1 MIQNVIPII
10 GSQLNEYLKNSF
22 GEIEDRVV
30 VTSVANSSG
39 ASSIEIDNKIMIT
52 LINVEEE
59 KLIRNTGYNQFGGT
73 NPSIYINLY
82 VLFAANFPE
91 NNYREGL
98 RFLSAVIYFFQGQH
112 TFNPQNTPSLPS
124 EVEKITV
131 EIINLEFAVLSNIW
145 SMLGGKYLPSIVY
158 KFRMLNFNQYAMNEE
173 IIPILFSPKR
183 KRKPRTHRRK

>member
-1 MIQNVIPII
+1 
-10 GSQLNEYLKNSF
+10 
-22 GEIEDRVV
+22 
-30 VTSVANSSG
+30 
-39 ASSIEIDNKIMIT
+39 
-52 LINVEEE
+52 
-59 KLIRNTGYNQFGGT
+59 
-73 NPSIYINLY
+73 

-112 TFNPQNTPSLPS
+112 TFNPQNTPSLPP

-173 IIPILFSPKR
+173 IIPLLFSPE
-183 KRKPRTHRRK
+183 

>member
-1 MIQNVIPII
+1 MIQNVLPII
-10 GSQLNEYLKNSF
+10 GSQLNEYLKTSF
-22 GEIEDRVV
+22 GEMDDRVI
-30 VTSVANSSG
+30 VTSIGNSSG
-39 ASSIEIDNKIMIT
+39 ASTIDSENKITIT

-59 KLIRNTGYNQFGGT
+59 KLIRNTGYNQFSGS

-82 VLFAANFPE
+82 VIFAANFPE

-112 TFNPQNTPSLPS
+112 TFNPQNTPSLPA
-124 EVEKITV
+124 EVDKITV
-131 EIINLEFAVLSNIW
+131 EIINLEFPVLSNIW

-173 IIPILFSPKR
+173 IIPLLFTPK
-183 KRKPRTHRRK
+183 

>member
-1 MIQNVIPII
+1 MIHNVIPII
-10 GSQLNEYLKNSF
+10 GNLLNEYLKNSF
-22 GEIEDRVV
+22 GETEDRVV
-30 VTSVANSSG
+30 VTSVGSTTGTSTL
-39 ASSIEIDNKIMIT
+39 EIDNKIMIT

-82 VLFAANFPE
+82 VLFAANFPD

-112 TFNPQNTPSLPS
+112 TFNAQNTPSLPA

-131 EIINLEFAVLSNIW
+131 EIINLEFPVLSNIW
-145 SMLGGKYLPSIVY
+145 SMLGGKYLPSMVY
-158 KFRMLNFNQYAMNEE
+158 KLKMLNFNQYAMNEE
-173 IIPILFSPKR
+173 IIPLLFTPK
-183 KRKPRTHRRK
+183 

>member
-98 RFLSAVIYFFQGQH
+98 RFLSAVIYFFQEQH

-173 IIPILFSPKR
+173 IIPLLFSPE
-183 KRKPRTHRRK
+183 

>member
-22 GEIEDRVV
+22 GETEDRVV
-30 VTSVANSSG
+30 VTSVANNSG

-59 KLIRNTGYNQFGGT
+59 KLIRNTGYNQFGGS

-82 VLFAANFPE
+82 VLFAANFPQ

-112 TFNPQNTPSLPS
+112 TFNPQNTPSLPA

>member
-30 VTSVANSSG
+30 ITSAANSSG
-39 ASSIEIDNKIMIT
+39 PSSIEIDNKIMIT

-98 RFLSAVIYFFQGQH
+98 RFL
-112 TFNPQNTPSLPS
+112 
-124 EVEKITV
+124 
-131 EIINLEFAVLSNIW
+131 
-145 SMLGGKYLPSIVY
+145 
-158 KFRMLNFNQYAMNEE
+158 
-173 IIPILFSPKR
+173 
-183 KRKPRTHRRK
+183 

>member
-10 GSQLNEYLKNSF
+10 GNQLNEYLRNSF

-30 VTSVANSSG
+30 ITSIGNNSG
-39 ASSIEIDNKIMIT
+39 ASSAETENKIIIT

-59 KLIRNTGYNQFGGT
+59 KLIRNTGYNQLGGLI

-112 TFNPQNTPSLPS
+112 TFNPLNTPSLPI

-131 EIINLEFAVLSNIW
+131 EIINVEFPVLSNIW
-145 SMLGGKYLPSIVY
+145 SMLGGKYLPSIIY
-158 KFRMLNFNQYAMNEE
+158 KFRMLQFNQLAMNEE
-173 IIPILFSPKR
+173 IVPILLTP
-183 KRKPRTHRRK
+183 P

>member
-1 MIQNVIPII
+1 MIHNVIPII
-10 GSQLNEYLKNSF
+10 GNLLNEYLKNSF
-22 GEIEDRVV
+22 GETEDRVV
-30 VTSVANSSG
+30 VTSVGSTTGTSTL
-39 ASSIEIDNKIMIT
+39 EIDNKIMIT

-82 VLFAANFPE
+82 VLFAANFPD

-112 TFNPQNTPSLPS
+112 TFTAQNTPSLPA

-131 EIINLEFAVLSNIW
+131 EIINLEFPVLSNIW
-145 SMLGGKYLPSIVY
+145 SMLGGKYLPSMVY
-158 KFRMLNFNQYAMNEE
+158 KLKMLNFNQYAMNEE
-173 IIPILFSPKR
+173 IIPLLFTPK
-183 KRKPRTHRRK
+183 

>member
-22 GEIEDRVV
+22 GETEDRVV
-30 VTSVANSSG
+30 VTSVANNSG

-59 KLIRNTGYNQFGGT
+59 KLIRNTGYNQFGGS

-82 VLFAANFPE
+82 VLFAANFPQ

-98 RFLSAVIYFFQGQH
+98 KGADNKDRDAILSFLGMGTYVAERS
-112 TFNPQNTPSLPS
+112 SL
-124 EVEKITV
+124 
-131 EIINLEFAVLSNIW
+131 
-145 SMLGGKYLPSIVY
+145 
-158 KFRMLNFNQYAMNEE
+158 
-173 IIPILFSPKR
+173 
-183 KRKPRTHRRK
+183 

>member
-22 GEIEDRVV
+22 GEMEDRVV
-30 VTSVANSSG
+30 VTSVGNNSG

-131 EIINLEFAVLSNIW
+131 EIINLEFPVLSNIW

-173 IIPILFSPKR
+173 IIPLIFSPE
-183 KRKPRTHRRK
+183 